1 MFFKILLYLVIF
13 LSYTKVYSNKLVLH
27 ICANDLRLEDSSKS
41 NTNVSIDVLKI
52 AINNFKQKVD
62 VDFKFEFMPWNRC
75 FSMLQKGEMD
85 AALNASYRTDRALF
99 LDYPP
104 DSGAKE
110 KKPCSSLYKV
120 ACSGY
125 VIITLKSNRFE
136 YKGDPK
142 QLPRPVR
149 VSRGYSIV
157 NELETIFQND
167 LEVSKSD
174 TINIQK
180 LIRDK
185 EGSVITHF
193 AYLLDLKK
201 FQKIS
206 NEIKIHK
213 KFYVQKSYYVPFSK
227 KSKLSDK
234 DKLLFWNEIKN
245 VFNNKELI
253 SGLISKYYSQ

>member
-1 MFFKILLYLVIF
+1 MESV
-13 LSYTKVYSNKLVLH
+13 
-27 ICANDLRLEDSSKS
+27 
-41 NTNVSIDVLKI
+41 
-52 AINNFKQKVD
+52 
-62 VDFKFEFMPWNRC
+62 
-75 FSMLQKGEMD
+75 
-85 AALNASYRTDRALF
+85 
-99 LDYPP
+99 
-104 DSGAKE
+104 
-110 KKPCSSLYKV
+110 
-120 ACSGY
+120 
-125 VIITLKSNRFE
+125 
-136 YKGDPK
+136 
-142 QLPRPVR
+142 
-149 VSRGYSIV
+149 
-157 NELETIFQND
+157 FQND

-180 LIRDK
+180 LLRDK